1 MHQTHSLSD
10 KIRLA
15 IKIFLPIL
23 LSQLLMNATSFL
35 DTLMAGRASAG
46 DLAGVAMATSIW
58 IPFQTGLSGILIAVT
73 SIVSNKLGGSE
84 SKENVRN
91 FFVQSLYIAFVM
103 SFLSIFITFIFFA
116 PLLNVLDLTDRVQR
130 IAHHFLYFLSTGF
143 IPFFLYTVI
152 RCFFDAHGKT
162 KFSMYVSFSI
172 LPINT
177 MINYLLIFGKFGFP
191 KMGGVGAGIATS
203 ISYWIALIMSIV
215 FIQKNK
221 GFKQYQLF
229 SHFIRPDFKEWKE
242 LLHTGIPIGLSI
254 FFEVSIFC
262 VVTLLMSRFN
272 IETIAAHQAALNF
285 SSLLFM
291 VPLSIAMSLTIL
303 TGYEFGAKRIS
314 DARQYAKIGIS
325 FAVFFALL
333 AAIIL
338 YLFRINIAEL
348 YSSNRELI
356 NLTSNFLIF
365 AIFFQVSDAIQAP
378 IQGILRGYKDVKFAL
393 LMTLFGYWAVGLP
406 VGYLFGTFTK
416 FGAYGYW
423 IGFITGLFTC
433 AIGLG
438 YRLKFIQKKLT
449 LSIVHHE
456 K

>member
-1 MHQTHSLSD
+1 MHQTYSLPD
-10 KIRLA
+10 KIRMS

-23 LSQLLMNATSFL
+23 LSQILMNATSFL

-58 IPFQTGLSGILIAVT
+58 IPFQTGLTGTLIAVT
-73 SIVSNKLGGSE
+73 SIISNKLGGSA
-84 SKENVRN
+84 SKENVRY
-91 FFVQSLYIAFVM
+91 FIIQALYVAFLMSLF
-103 SFLSIFITFIFFA
+103 SIFITFVFLN
-116 PLLNVLDLTDRVQR
+116 PLLDLLDLTERVQK
-130 IAHHFLYFLSTGF
+130 IAHHFLLFLSTGF

-162 KFSMYVSFSI
+162 KLSMYISFSI

-177 MINYLLIFGKFGFP
+177 VINYILIFGKFGFP
-191 KMGGVGAGIATS
+191 KMGGVGTGIATS
-203 ISYWIALIMSIV
+203 ISYWIALIISII
-215 FIQKNK
+215 FIYKSK
-221 GFKQYQLF
+221 TFKHYQLF
-229 SHFIRPDFKEWKE
+229 SHLIKPNYKEWKE
-242 LLHTGIPIGLSI
+242 LLQTGIPIGMSI
-254 FFEVSIFC
+254 FFEVSIFS

-303 TGYEFGAKRIS
+303 TGYEYGAKRFS
-314 DARQYAKIGIS
+314 DAKQYAKIGIS
-325 FAVFFALL
+325 FAVLFAFL

-338 YLFRINIAEL
+338 YLFRFNIAGL
-348 YSSNRELI
+348 YSSNKELI
-356 NLTSNFLIF
+356 YLTSNFLVF

-393 LMTLFGYWAVGLP
+393 FMTLFGYWAVGLP
-406 VGYLFGTFTK
+406 IGYIFGTYTK
-416 FGAYGYW
+416 LGAYGYW
-423 IGFITGLFTC
+423 IGFISGLFTC
-433 AIGLG
+433 ALGLG
-438 YRLKFIQKKLT
+438 FRLKYIQKKMAL
-449 LSIVHHE
+449 LP